1 MPRVSPILRKALL
14 KNSLCRHGRQERRRN
29 PMDRRAAYASF
40 ENTVLDLYEQGM
52 LTLEHLEQLAEQY
65 RTMEIDSAGSQYLR
79 AHDGKD
85 LHQICI
91 ALVDPAFALVTPGS
105 SEDHEEYW
113 EQELK
118 KWEEI
123 ARQRWGWQAYCTPFP
138 QREPV
143 GVA

>member
-1 MPRVSPILRKALL
+1 MK
-14 KNSLCRHGRQERRRN
+14 
-29 PMDRRAAYASF
+29 RRAAYAAF
-40 ENTVLDLYEQGM
+40 EKMVIDLYERKL
-52 LTLEHLEQLAEQY
+52 LTRDLLDYIASQY
-65 RTMEIDSAGSQYLR
+65 CLVGIDSAGSQYVL

-91 ALVDPAFALVTPGS
+91 ELVDPFFPLVARGA

-123 ARQRWGWQAYCTPFP
+123 VHKRWSWHAYGAISPIESERNTA
-138 QREPV
+138 V
-143 GVA
+143 